1 MNFKLFS
8 FLISLVAAVSLAP
21 TEKAFGQPQHQMNV
35 EEVQHLICVREPEY
49 LRCNVET
56 SKEPNQDAL
65 QKTKATQSSKSALVT
80 VVPAP
85 NPDQQRSVDQI
96 NQYQTT
102 NTVDRLIFFII
113 VCSSGLGLF
122 LYKRY
127 RTNRVTVLR
136 QNIEVLERLWKTSNI
151 Q

>member
-8 FLISLVAAVSLAP
+8 FLISLAAAVSLAP

-35 EEVQHLICVREPEY
+35 GEVQHLICVREPEY

-56 SKEPNQDAL
+56 TKELNQDAL
-65 QKTKATQSSKSALVT
+65 QKAKATENSKFALT
-80 VVPAP
+80 VVPAQ

-102 NTVDRLIFFII
+102 NSVDGLIFLIV

-122 LYKRY
+122 LYKHY